1 MSPLISVVMATFNG
15 EKYLQEQVDSLLAQN
30 YPNLEFIFV
39 DDASTD
45 RTWELLS
52 SYAATDKRILLIQ
65 NKLNQGYRKTFETG
79 ILKSQ
84 GEFIALSDQDDYW
97 LPSKITELVNVIGDN
112 SLVYS
117 DSELVDS
124 SGNLMGKKMSD
135 LKRQIA
141 YSSPL
146 MYTLGAWA
154 PGHSMLFRKDLLSF
168 ALPVVDFVTHDYL
181 IGFAATCA
189 NGIAYLPKPLVHYR
203 QHDTNTIGAN
213 LNKTSKKSISRKERK
228 DLIIARLNL
237 IYERC
242 PVGQNKEVLKKFA
255 SACTGTSLLNRIQRF
270 QILYT
275 NRQTMLAYKGKSDLG
290 NILYCLKLLI
300 SVF

>member
-1 MSPLISVVMATFNG
+1 MSSLISIVMATYNG

-30 YPNLEFIFV
+30 YPSLEFIFV

-79 ILKSQ
+79 ILKAQ
-84 GEFIALSDQDDYW
+84 GEFIALSDQDDFW
-97 LPSKITELVNVIGDN
+97 LPSKISELVAVIGDN

-124 SGNLMGKKMSD
+124 FGNLMGKKMSD

-141 YSSPL
+141 YNSPL
-146 MYTLGAWA
+146 MYTFGAWA
-154 PGHSMLFRKDLLSF
+154 PGHSMLFRKDLLPF
-168 ALPVVDFVTHDYL
+168 ALPVTDFVSHDYL
-181 IGFAATCA
+181 IGFAATCVS
-189 NGIAYLPKPLVHYR
+189 GIAYLPTPLVHYR
-203 QHDTNTIGAN
+203 QHATNTIGAN
-213 LNKTSKKSISRKERK
+213 LNKTSKKSISKKERK
-228 DLIIARLNL
+228 ALIIARLNL
-237 IYERC
+237 IHERC
-242 PVGQNKEVLKKFA
+242 PVGKNKDVLKKFA
-255 SACTGTSLLNRIQRF
+255 SACAESSLLNRIQRF
-270 QILYT
+270 RILYT

-290 NILYCLKLLI
+290 NILYCFKLLI